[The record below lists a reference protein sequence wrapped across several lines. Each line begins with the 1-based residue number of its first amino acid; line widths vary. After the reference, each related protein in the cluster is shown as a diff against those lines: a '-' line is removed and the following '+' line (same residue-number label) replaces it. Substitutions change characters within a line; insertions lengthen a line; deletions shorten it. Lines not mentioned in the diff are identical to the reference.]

1 MKKFLLVLLIIA
13 VVFGGAGLFGWNYY
27 NGIGEN
33 PLKSDSDKVIV
44 TVERNAT
51 LNGIF
56 DDLAKSGNLR
66 SLVLTKLYM
75 MQHPLNTNIKAGT
88 YEVPTD
94 ATLDEFVKELREGK
108 NINEITVTIP
118 EGYTIERMGN
128 VFEEKGLFSKQEFID
143 AAKAYKHPD
152 WITNVE
158 SRRYAMEGFLMPDT
172 YKFEKGITPE
182 YALDVMHKAFVKK
195 MGAILKELGINSP
208 NTRWNRIVT
217 IAAMIEREAANAGE
231 MPTVS
236 SVIKNRIVKR
246 MRLQIDAT
254 VVYALGKESTDKVTL
269 EDLKVDSPYNTYV
282 VSELPV
288 GPIANPGEAAIRA
301 ALQPADTNFIYYVL
315 DPKADA
321 HFFTANY
328 NEFLAKKA
336 EFGN

>member
-1 MKKFLLVLLIIA
+1 MVL
-13 VVFGGAGLFGWNYY
+13 FGGAGLFGWNYY
-27 NGIGEN
+27 NGIGEK
-33 PLKSDSDKVIV
+33 PLKSDTDKVIV

-51 LNGIF
+51 LNGVLEN
-56 DDLAKSGNLR
+56 LANSGNLR
-66 SLVLTKLYM
+66 NLILTKLYM
-75 MQHPLNTNIKAGT
+75 IQHPQNTNIKAGT
-88 YEVPTD
+88 YEVPAD
-94 ATLDEFVKELREGK
+94 ATLPELVKELREGK

-118 EGYTIERMGN
+118 EGYTIERMGGL
-128 VFEEKGLFSKQEFID
+128 FEEKGLFSKQEFID

-172 YKFEKGITPE
+172 YKFEKGITPA

-195 MGAILKELGINSP
+195 MESVLKDLGIQSP
-208 NTRWNRIVT
+208 SSRWNRIVT
-217 IAAMIEREAANAGE
+217 IAAMIEREAANEGE

-246 MRLQIDAT
+246 MKLQIDAT
-254 VVYALGKESTDKVTL
+254 VVYALGKESADKVTL
-269 EDLKVDSPYNTYV
+269 DDLKVDSPYNTYV
-282 VSELPV
+282 VAELPV

-301 ALQPADTNFIYYVL
+301 ALKPADTNFIYYVL

-336 EFGN
+336 EFSN